1 MPFFPF
7 AVSAVFG
14 TETARIPVI
23 GKGEKAFIRLQY
35 DIAAVSAVTAVRAAF
50 GYIFFSTEAD
60 ATVATL
66 SGGKKYFCRIY
77 KFHGQNLTCA
87 AGKESGPAKWSRP
100 AVVKFTTSR
109 SAFSAI
115 SSLR

>member
-7 AVSAVFG
+7 AVSAGFS
-14 TETARIPVI
+14 TKPARIPVI
-23 GKGEKAFIRLQY
+23 GKGEKAFIRLQH
-35 DIAAVSAVTAVRAAF
+35 DIAAVSAVTAVRTSF

-60 ATVATL
+60 TPVATL

-77 KFHGQNLTCA
+77 KFHGQNTTCVT
-87 AGKESGPAKWSRP
+87 GKESGPTKWSRP

-115 SSLR
+115 SSWR